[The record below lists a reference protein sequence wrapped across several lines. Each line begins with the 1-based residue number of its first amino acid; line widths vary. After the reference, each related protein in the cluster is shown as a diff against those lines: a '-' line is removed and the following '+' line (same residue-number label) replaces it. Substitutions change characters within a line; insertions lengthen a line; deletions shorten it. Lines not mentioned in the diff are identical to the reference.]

1 MGLDM
6 FLTARKYVS
15 KYSDNDFASNIQAAV
30 SNNIFIPEGA
40 RVNNIE
46 LEIGYWRKANA
57 IHNWFV
63 KNTQNGVDECQDT
76 WINRNDLISLRNLCE
91 MIINNKAQPEALL
104 PTTSGFFFGSTNY
117 DEMYMSDIRD
127 TIEIIDRALELNES
141 DWDIYYRSSW

>member
-1 MGLDM
+1 
-6 FLTARKYVS
+6 
-15 KYSDNDFASNIQAAV
+15 
-30 SNNIFIPEGA
+30 
-40 RVNNIE
+40 
-46 LEIGYWRKANA
+46 
-57 IHNWFV
+57 
-63 KNTQNGVDECQDT
+63 
-76 WINRNDLISLRNLCE
+76 